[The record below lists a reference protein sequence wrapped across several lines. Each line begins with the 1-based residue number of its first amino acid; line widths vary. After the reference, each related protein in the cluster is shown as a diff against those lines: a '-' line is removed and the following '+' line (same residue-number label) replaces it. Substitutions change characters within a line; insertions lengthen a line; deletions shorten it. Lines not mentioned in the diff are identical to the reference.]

1 MPLPAL
7 PQVLGVKKVAL
18 LFVTG
23 AHMPHDALWRLW
35 LESAAGLLPQQAL
48 PSLLDAACGPVLEK
62 WLLLLCACY
71 PKRVTG
77 VVAAVQP
84 PWQYLFS
91 LYVHSPPWGTDG
103 YQGGHLDALWHCL
116 AFWTGGGGGGGPPAG
131 RGAWGNGPPRVQEA
145 CAALHMHVPPPHP
158 DRLRP
163 AGDAQSL
170 CCHTND
176 RRLA

>member
-1 MPLPAL
+1 MHLDVTWPGLRSRCAPCPLAQRFRFPHAGL

-77 VVAAVQP
+77 AVAAVQP

-103 YQGGHLDALWHCL
+103 YQGGHLDAVRHCHRS
-116 AFWTGGGGGGGPPAG
+116 G
-131 RGAWGNGPPRVQEA
+131 RRVSSSR
-145 CAALHMHVPPPHP
+145 AAELMH
-158 DRLRP
+158 
-163 AGDAQSL
+163 
-170 CCHTND
+170 
-176 RRLA
+176 